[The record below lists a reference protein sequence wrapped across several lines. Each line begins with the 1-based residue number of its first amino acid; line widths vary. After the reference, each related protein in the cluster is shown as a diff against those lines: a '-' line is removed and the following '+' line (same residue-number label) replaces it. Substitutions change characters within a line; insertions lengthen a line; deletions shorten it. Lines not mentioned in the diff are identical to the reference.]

1 MTADLDQ
8 TVDELYALPL
18 EEFVAERDARAKQIR
33 AGGDRELAG
42 RVAALSKPT
51 VAAWLLNQLARQRPD
66 AVDQLVR
73 LGADLRAVQQNLDG
87 DQLRAL
93 GRRRQQL
100 VRAFVREAGQLAA
113 ELGRP
118 LSGAT
123 ATQVE
128 DSLRAA
134 VADESAGAA
143 LLAGRLAAP
152 LSYVGMGEVEVSA
165 PTPAKKKKK
174 KKKAET
180 DEVGAVRERHRSA
193 ARQAL
198 VEVEREHR
206 EATTG
211 VTKAEQELRD
221 LEQQHAELQDRAA
234 ALRAQLEQV
243 EAEIEELAERYEA
256 AEEDHAAAA
265 VTAEEVAARLER
277 ANRDLD

>member
-1 MTADLDQ
+1 MTDDLDR
-8 TVDELYALPL
+8 TVHELYALPL
-18 EEFVAERDARAKQIR
+18 EEFVPERDARAKRVR

-42 RVAALSKPT
+42 RVAALPKPT
-51 VAAWLLNQLARQRPD
+51 VAAWLLNQLARKRPD

-93 GRRRQQL
+93 GRRRQVL
-100 VRAFVREAGQLAA
+100 VRAFVREAAQLAA

-123 ATQVE
+123 ASQVE

-143 LLAGRLAAP
+143 LLAGRLTAP
-152 LSYVGMGEVEVSA
+152 PSYVGMGEVVASA
-165 PTPAKKKKK
+165 PAPARE
-174 KKKAET
+174 AEA
-180 DEVGAVRERHRSA
+180 DEVGAVRKRRRDS
-193 ARQAL
+193 ARQTL

-206 EATTG
+206 DATTG

-221 LEQQHAELQDRAA
+221 LEQQHTQLQDRAA
-234 ALRAQLEQV
+234 ALRDQLERV
-243 EAEIEELAERYEA
+243 EAEIEELAERYEG
-256 AEEDHAAAA
+256 AEEQRAGAAA
-265 VTAEEVAARLER
+265 TAEEVATRLER

>member
-1 MTADLDQ
+1 VTDDLDR

-18 EEFVAERDARAKQIR
+18 EEFVAERDARARGIR
-33 AGGDRELAG
+33 AEGDRELAG
-42 RVAALSKPT
+42 RVAALPKPT

-100 VRAFVREAGQLAA
+100 VRAFVREAAQLAA

-152 LSYVGMGEVEVSA
+152 LSYVGMGEAA
-165 PTPAKKKKK
+165 PSTPAPAKT
-174 KKKAET
+174 AEP

-206 EATTG
+206 DATTG

-221 LEQQHAELQDRAA
+221 LEQQHTHLQDRAA
-234 ALRAQLEQV
+234 ALRDELERV
-243 EAEIEELAERYEA
+243 EAEIDELAERYEA
-256 AEEDHAAAA
+256 AEEDRAAAA
-265 VTAEEVAARLER
+265 ATAEEVAVRLER

>member
-1 MTADLDQ
+1 MSNDLDQ

-18 EEFVAERDARAKQIR
+18 EEFVAERDARAKGIR
-33 AGGDRELAG
+33 ADGDRELAS
-42 RVAALSKPT
+42 RVTALPKPT
-51 VAAWLLNQLARQRPD
+51 VAAWLLNQLARQRPE
-66 AVDQLVR
+66 AVDQLVS

-100 VRAFVREAGQLAA
+100 VRAFVGEAAQLAA

-152 LSYVGMGEVEVSA
+152 LSYVGMGEAVAS
-165 PTPAKKKKK
+165 TPAADKQ
-174 KKKAET
+174 AET

-193 ARQAL
+193 ARQTL

-206 EATTG
+206 DATTG
-211 VTKAEQELRD
+211 VTKAEQELHN

-234 ALRAQLEQV
+234 GLRSQLEQV

-256 AEEDHAAAA
+256 AEEDRVAA
-265 VTAEEVAARLER
+265 VATAEEVATRLER
-277 ANRDLD
+277 ANRELD

>member
-1 MTADLDQ
+1 MTDDLDQ
-8 TVDELYALPL
+8 AVDELYALPL
-18 EEFVAERDARAKQIR
+18 EEFVAERDARAKRIR

-42 RVAALSKPT
+42 RVAALQKPT
-51 VAAWLLNQLARQRPD
+51 VAAWLLNQLARQRPE
-66 AVDQLVR
+66 AVDQLVS

-123 ATQVE
+123 ASQVE

-134 VADESAGAA
+134 VADEGAGAA

-152 LSYVGMGEVEVSA
+152 LSYVGMGEVVASA
-165 PTPAKKKKK
+165 PAPPAKE
-174 KKKAET
+174 AET
-180 DEVGAVRERHRSA
+180 DEVGAVRERRRAS
-193 ARQAL
+193 ARQTL

-206 EATTG
+206 DATTG
-211 VTKAEQELRD
+211 VTKSERELRD

-234 ALRAQLEQV
+234 ALRTQLEQV

-265 VTAEEVAARLER
+265 ATAEQVATRLER